1 MYAVA
6 DINHFDLT
14 RISVALYVLNHVFRM
29 ALMDVP
35 LQTAFCIAG
44 TVKLFEINTRYLIAD
59 DNY

>member
-6 DINHFDLT
+6 DINHFDCT
-14 RISVALYVLNHVFRM
+14 RISVAFYVLNHVFGM
-29 ALMDVP
+29 VLMDVS

-44 TVKLFEINTRYLIAD
+44 TVKLFEINMRYLVAD

>member
-6 DINHFDLT
+6 DINHFDRT
-14 RISVALYVLNHVFRM
+14 SISVAFYVLNHVFRM
-29 ALMDVP
+29 ALMDVS

-44 TVKLFEINTRYLIAD
+44 TVKLFEINMRYLVAD